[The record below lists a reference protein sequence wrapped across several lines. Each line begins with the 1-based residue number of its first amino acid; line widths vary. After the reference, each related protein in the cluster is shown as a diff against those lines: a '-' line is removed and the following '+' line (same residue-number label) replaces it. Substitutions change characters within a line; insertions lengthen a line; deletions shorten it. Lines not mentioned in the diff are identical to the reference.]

1 MDRQVKGIWIPIE
14 IWESNELS
22 WNEKVLLMEIDSY
35 TSRGKD
41 CYFSNEFIAALL
53 GVADRCARQCMS
65 NLINGGYVRVVKFDG
80 RRRYV
85 ESTLISCQA
94 GWQKNARQ
102 GGKNMPHTNNRID
115 INKSSIDIEDNKN
128 KAVRFP
134 FKKSLIEM
142 GVSEEV
148 AEAWMAVRKAK
159 KAVNSEIAF
168 NAVKREIAK
177 AGLTPD
183 NAIRIAVERSWC
195 GFQADW
201 LLKDKER
208 KVAPKERKESVFEHN
223 IRVFDQMNG
232 TNNHELLYGK
242 KQDIY
247 E

>member
-14 IWESNELS
+14 IWESTELS

-53 GVADRCARQCMS
+53 GVSERWAS
-65 NLINGGYVRVVKFDG
+65 KSLSKLIDMEYVRVVRFDG
-80 RRRYV
+80 RRRFV
-85 ESTLISCQA
+85 ESTLNQFQA
-94 GWQKNARQ
+94 GWKKSSMQ
-102 GGKNMPHTNNRID
+102 GGIKVPHTNNRID

-242 KQDIY
+242 KHDIY